1 MSTYTIQPHNGY
13 ALAQALTEMLDGT
26 QPYSTEDARYLVKD
40 LAAVFG
46 LKTEVVN
53 PERIT
58 QRDPQLGGTERR
70 EVNCTCKLPNGRIL
84 ATLLHLHRDSS
95 SRLKLINRFKNKFS
109 SCQLHDYPSPVGCG
123 GCGDSQPTGKA
134 QPRKENR

>member
-53 PERIT
+53 PERNTRRYHPVSSEDATEFIQQLKRPCIIEYT
-58 QRDPQLGGTERR
+58 TEAHESDDPAHQ
-70 EVNCTCKLPNGRIL
+70 
-84 ATLLHLHRDSS
+84 S
-95 SRLKLINRFKNKFS
+95 
-109 SCQLHDYPSPVGCG
+109 
-123 GCGDSQPTGKA
+123 SQPSHSPTVADSPKRSAATGQYQA
-134 QPRKENR
+134 DSA